1 MRSLSTGLN
10 LVTSTWPSCRS
21 RLRGLT
27 LSRVGRHTRQSSGLS
42 LELGARRRPPRP
54 ARNVVHNTLHQTIV
68 RVFPTRQLY
77 FVQHTRQ
84 FHTLHTQAFLLV
96 VPPPR
101 RDPPAPGPDFSR
113 PTRTARRL
121 LRLFSMESARRQL
134 RPFYSSIVRSVLR
147 EEQDRY
153 RSRPTQAISLIW
165 HLFGRRQ
172 AFRTLTRF
180 YLSAV
185 EKLGTNYYPALRG
198 QNALYLAAGVVL
210 HSQVYQRYLRQLWSR
225 ESPAPVLRYARHE
238 QTVTDDLLRLQVARG
253 ILPPRETLERL
264 AEPAGGPVRPAVPAP
279 AQEVRLSDADFR
291 ALVQGVTSS
300 LGRRSRLNA
309 LRRGETAL

>member
-1 MRSLSTGLN
+1 MRSLSTSLN
-10 LVTSTWPSCRS
+10 LVTSTWPSRSPERLGIQRS
-21 RLRGLT
+21 RA
-27 LSRVGRHTRQSSGLS
+27 GRHTRKSTDLP
-42 LELGARRRPPRP
+42 LVVCARRRSPPPVRT
-54 ARNVVHNTLHQTIV
+54 VVHNTLHQTIV

-77 FVQHTRQ
+77 LLHRTQQ
-84 FHTLHTQAFLLV
+84 FHTLHTQAYLLV

-101 RDPPAPGPDFSR
+101 REPVAPGADLSR
-113 PTRTARRL
+113 PTRTAQRL

-134 RPFYSSIVRSVLR
+134 RPFYSNIVRGVLR

-225 ESPAPVLRYARHE
+225 EAPAPVLRYARQE
-238 QTVTDDLLRLQVARG
+238 QTVTDDLLQLQVARR

-264 AEPAGGPVRPAVPAP
+264 ADPPGEPARPTVPAP
-279 AQEVRLSDADFR
+279 AQELHLRDADFR
-291 ALVQGVTSS
+291 ALVQGVTST

-309 LRRGETAL
+309 LRRGETTL

>member
-1 MRSLSTGLN
+1 MRSLSTSLN
-10 LVTSTWPSCRS
+10 LVTSTWPSRLCDRQGIRRS
-21 RLRGLT
+21 RA
-27 LSRVGRHTRQSSGLS
+27 GRHTSQGTDLP
-42 LELGARRRPPRP
+42 LVVPTRRRPPRP
-54 ARNVVHNTLHQTIV
+54 ARPVVHNTLHQTIV
-68 RVFPTRQLY
+68 RIYPTRQLY
-77 FVQHTRQ
+77 LLHRTHEL
-84 FHTLHTQAFLLV
+84 HTLHTQAFLLV

-134 RPFYSSIVRSVLR
+134 RPFYSHIVRSVLR
-147 EEQDRY
+147 EEQERY

-238 QTVTDDLLRLQVARG
+238 QTVTDDLLRLQVARP
-253 ILPPRETLERL
+253 ILPPRQTLERL
-264 AEPAGGPVRPAVPAP
+264 ADPPGEPVRPAAPAP
-279 AQEVRLSDADFR
+279 AGELRLRDADFR
-291 ALVQGVTSS
+291 ALVQGITAT

-309 LRRGETAL
+309 LRRGETTL